1 MQIEFD
7 DTGRYLAANVS
18 GKYSLAG
25 MRAVIERLAD
35 ESAKRKVERALVD
48 VSAMAGNASDS
59 DRFNYA
65 KHAALLLGPILR
77 KCAACAGAG
86 QRLVP
91 YTEVVAQNHGF
102 SLRVF
107 RDRVDAIRWLIADQR
122 HEPFD
127 GARTK

>member
-1 MQIEFD
+1 MQVDFE

-18 GKYSLAG
+18 GSYSLAG
-25 MRAVIERLAD
+25 MRTMIERLAD
-35 ESAKRKVERALVD
+35 ESAKRKIERALVD

-65 KHAALLLGPILR
+65 EYAARMLGPILR

-91 YTEVVAQNHGF
+91 YTEVVAQNRGF

-107 RDRVDAIRWLIADQR
+107 RDRVEAIRWLIADAN
-122 HEPFD
+122 HEPLD